1 MLATLAKT
9 LVKGAYSLST
19 FGMDTGFHMVRYR
32 MYQRIGEV
40 MNELPQIGQK
50 ALSISGSHELCKLIN
65 KPGLQVTD
73 ADFPEHNIL
82 DLRAF
87 ADNSF
92 DYVVSDQVFEHIE
105 GSPQQAM
112 DECYRVLKP
121 GGIAIHTTCFFNEVH
136 AAPSDFWRFT
146 PQGLRLLC
154 RDWSETIEASGWGNR
169 LAFQGFRYVKVPH
182 AKWHPI
188 HKIAVKN
195 DPVAPISVWI
205 IARK

>member
-1 MLATLAKT
+1 MLMSLARNTVKGIYALSTLGLAT
-9 LVKGAYSLST
+9 GY
-19 FGMDTGFHMVRYR
+19 HMVRYR
-32 MYQRIGEV
+32 MYERIGEV
-40 MNELPQIGQK
+40 MNEQDAVGRRV
-50 ALSISGSHELCKLIN
+50 LSISQSEQLCRLIGQPDLEISEAN
-65 KPGLQVTD
+65 Y
-73 ADFPEHNIL
+73 PEHNIL

-87 ADNSF
+87 ADDSF

-112 DECYRVLKP
+112 DECKRVLRP

-146 PQGLRLLC
+146 PQGLKHLC
-154 RDWSETIEASGWGNR
+154 ESWSEIIVAEGWGNR
-169 LAFQGFRYVKVPH
+169 LAFQGLRYIKVPH

-188 HKIAVKN
+188 HRIAVSN
-195 DPVAPISVWI
+195 DPVMPISVWI